1 MWIYFTYYLYT
12 STLSMFCLKVLVCL
26 RVIHIYIYIYIYIYT
41 CICFFISTG
50 YVHNTWI
57 LYICSCAP
65 AGLRQTAAFHW
76 SYQFM
81 SWASLCWWP
90 LMALCDALFQWR
102 YLLLGLR
109 TTHLFDVCA
118 GLSKHGRLAQKW
130 RHDACLFP
138 MSIGKMNLEW
148 CFKPLQSKCTR
159 STLWTNPIRRSL
171 NGWGEDSEERDL
183 ATWSPPIRI
192 EQPELTL

>member
-1 MWIYFTYYLYT
+1 MTGEKKSSLRRDTCDLCPLYYYTHLNVWIYFTYYLYT

-26 RVIHIYIYIYIYIYT
+26 RVIHIYIYT
-41 CICFFISTG
+41 CICFFFIPTG

-109 TTHLFDVCA
+109 NHTFV
-118 GLSKHGRLAQKW
+118 W
-130 RHDACLFP
+130 CLCRFVQTWETCP
-138 MSIGKMNLEW
+138 KMA
-148 CFKPLQSKCTR
+148 TR
-159 STLWTNPIRRSL
+159 CMFISYVDWENESRMMF
-171 NGWGEDSEERDL
+171 
-183 ATWSPPIRI
+183 
-192 EQPELTL
+192 